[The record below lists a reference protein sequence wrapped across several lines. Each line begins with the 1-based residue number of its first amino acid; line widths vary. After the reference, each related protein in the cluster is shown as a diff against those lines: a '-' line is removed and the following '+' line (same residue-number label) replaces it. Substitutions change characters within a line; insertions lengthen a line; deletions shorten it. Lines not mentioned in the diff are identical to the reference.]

1 MAAMFGVLRQAI
13 SARGRRR
20 GAMAG
25 GASQT
30 WLNNVSALIGNY
42 PKEILG
48 WKVSAEA
55 LVEETVDKT
64 AGSISVG
71 ARKNE
76 IYDFTY

>member
-48 WKVSAEA
+48 WNVSAEA
-55 LVEETVDKT
+55 MVEETVDET
-64 AGSISVG
+64 AGPISMS
-71 ARKNE
+71 APKSDT
-76 IYDFTY
+76 YDGTH